1 MSPASALSYLLKP
14 NAVLSSPP
22 SSVIEQAFKSGNVTP
37 DNLAR
42 KVLLPLREVEMWLD
56 HLGMVSDNRK
66 RGAAKAAATK
76 KSKLSGRKN
85 EDKIVR
91 CGVCCVMYEEET
103 DEVEKWI
110 ACDLCTTWFHWN
122 CVNVTIEPDS
132 FLCTL
137 CG

>member
-14 NAVLSSPP
+14 NAVLSYPP

-42 KVLLPLREVEMWLD
+42 KVLLPLSDVEMWLN
-56 HLGMVSDNRK
+56 HLGMVSNNRK

-85 EDKIVR
+85 EEEKFVR

-110 ACDLCTTWFHWN
+110 ACDLCTK
-122 CVNVTIEPDS
+122 
-132 FLCTL
+132 
-137 CG
+137 